1 MLSLTVILFSILIS
15 TVSSAGHLQLDLTSS
30 TDCSIRIVSNILNAD
45 VFKLTA
51 GEERTII
58 YHPLLQHDTIEIA
71 LSIGPDSTEKVYH
84 LKKGTT
90 QREVLTFNDVAIFVE
105 ASFKC
110 DKGFIG
116 SKCLRSIKD
125 AQRSIAEASTTT
137 RTTSTTSTPLPINIE
152 ETISTGN
159 LLILIFAVIMIM
171 LLSGFPI
178 AYFLTEP
185 KTHRTIHVSCESLEI
200 KKTDALLD
208 SGISTIGSPRY
219 TVEPSN
225 IFVV

>member
-1 MLSLTVILFSILIS
+1 MFSLTVILFSILIS
-15 TVSSAGHLQLDLTSS
+15 QVSSAGHLQLDLTPS
-30 TDCSIRIVSNILNAD
+30 TDCTIRIVSNILNAD

-71 LSIGPDSTEKVYH
+71 LSIGQDSSEKIYN
-84 LKKGTT
+84 LKKGTS
-90 QREVLTFNDVAIFVE
+90 QREVLTFNDIAIFVE
-105 ASFKC
+105 ARYKC
-110 DKGFIG
+110 DKGFTG

-125 AQRSIAEASTTT
+125 AQSQRSQEST
-137 RTTSTTSTPLPINIE
+137 TTSTTSTTPIPISIKIE
-152 ETISTGN
+152 ETISTEN
-159 LLILIFAVIMIM
+159 LLILIFAIVMII

-178 AYFLTEP
+178 AYFLTKP
-185 KTHRTIHVSCESLEI
+185 KINRTISCESLEI
-200 KKTDALLD
+200 KKTDASLD

>member
-1 MLSLTVILFSILIS
+1 MLSFTVILFSILIS
-15 TVSSAGHLQLDLTSS
+15 QVSSAGHLQLDLTSS

-71 LSIGPDSTEKVYH
+71 LSIGPDSTKKVYY
-84 LKKGTT
+84 LKKGT

-110 DKGFIG
+110 DKGFTG

-125 AQRSIAEASTTT
+125 VQNQRVQDSTTT
-137 RTTSTTSTPLPINIE
+137 TTTSTTLIPFPINTE
-152 ETISTGN
+152 ETISTEN
-159 LLILIFAVIMIM
+159 LLILIFAIVMII

-178 AYFLTEP
+178 AYFLTKP
-185 KTHRTIHVSCESLEI
+185 KTNRTISCDSLEI
-200 KKTDALLD
+200 KKADSSLD
-208 SGISTIGSPRY
+208 SGISIGSPRY